1 MLLPSMF
8 AGLPLALSAR
18 AGALRPS
25 APSLKICR
33 RFCAQAERR
42 RRVPLTPCWLP
53 GGKGRASIARSRADL
68 QRWKYVDVATL
79 HGVLVTRL
87 PLTLACSACAVPPAR
102 CSTNR
107 AGLGLCSGRG
117 WNTRSSWAMAHGCKD
132 VGGSSSS

>member
-18 AGALRPS
+18 VGALRPS

-68 QRWKYVDVATL
+68 QRWNYVDVATL
-79 HGVLVTRL
+79 QERGLPGRPVATLHSVLETRATVRL

-102 CSTNR
+102 CSTHR

-117 WNTRSSWAMAHGCKD
+117 
-132 VGGSSSS
+132 